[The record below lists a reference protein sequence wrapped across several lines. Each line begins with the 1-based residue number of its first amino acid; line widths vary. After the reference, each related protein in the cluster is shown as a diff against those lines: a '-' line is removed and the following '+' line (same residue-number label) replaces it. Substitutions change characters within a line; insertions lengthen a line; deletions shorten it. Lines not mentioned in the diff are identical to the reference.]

1 MWKSRPEEKPLSTTP
16 VQPAFTPPSA
26 THSAVPIK
34 ESPRS
39 SDAFRVDVAHSGKSV
54 LIKGELSGS
63 EDLYLDGEVE
73 GTIDLREHSLVIGP
87 NGRIRASISA
97 RELVLHGTVEGNVQ
111 ATERVELKKSST
123 LMGDVSTQRI
133 VIEDEAFF
141 KGAIDIPKEER
152 LDARKAV
159 AAHAGSSATAPS
171 LVSIRS
177 SSSSTSSSS
186 SSTA

>member
-1 MWKSRPEEKPLSTTP
+1 MWKSRPEVKPLSPTP
-16 VQPAFTPPSA
+16 VQPAFTPSA
-26 THSAVPIK
+26 THSAVAIK

-39 SDAFRVDVAHSGKSV
+39 SDPFRTDVAHIGKSV

-73 GTIDLREHSLVIGP
+73 GTIKLPEPSRVIGP
-87 NGRIRASISA
+87 TGRIRASIAA

-133 VIEDEAFF
+133 VIEDGAFF
-141 KGAIDIPKEER
+141 KGAIDIPKEPKNEV
-152 LDARKAV
+152 RKATASASAHV
-159 AAHAGSSATAPS
+159 STPAAVSLAPQSS
-171 LVSIRS
+171 LLE
-177 SSSSTSSSS
+177 
-186 SSTA
+186 